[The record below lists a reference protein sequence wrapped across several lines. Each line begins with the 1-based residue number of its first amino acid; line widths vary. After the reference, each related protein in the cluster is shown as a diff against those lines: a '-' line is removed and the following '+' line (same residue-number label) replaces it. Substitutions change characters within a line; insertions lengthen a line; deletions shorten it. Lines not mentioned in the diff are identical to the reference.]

1 MRAHGLL
8 AAAFVLL
15 LAPGAQARLAVA
27 GLDGKQLEKGEDKGQ
42 TPDSIAVIDL
52 AAATPKVIGTLPVP
66 AAMIGPPEAVVV
78 SPDERFAIVTASQ
91 KSDPADPYHPVPDGP
106 VSVIGLDDPAHPRL
120 LQTIQAG
127 PGASGIS
134 INRAGNLVLV
144 ASRNADA
151 VYAFTLKNRH
161 LAAAGK
167 VDLGAGADPTDVV
180 IAPDDTHAY
189 AITWGAGKVIEIA
202 IDGSK
207 LSLTG
212 KDVPTGRNAYG
223 GFITPDGNWLVN
235 TNVGGSLNG
244 DKTGALTMVDLKA
257 HTLAL
262 SLPVGNTPEHIAL
275 SPDGKHALLVLA
287 NGAPRVKSS
296 PKWDSVT
303 GVLKIFAIGPGT
315 LTPVAEAP
323 SCHWL
328 QGAAFSDDGRTVL
341 AECAGERTIEV
352 YHFDGKALVQDKAA
366 TLPFVSRPGAIA
378 THRSR

>member
-8 AAAFVLL
+8 AAAFVLFL
-15 LAPGAQARLAVA
+15 VPVAQARLAVA
-27 GLDGKQLEKGEDKGQ
+27 GIDGKQLEKGDDTGR
-42 TPDSIAVIDL
+42 TPDSVAVMDL
-52 AAATPKVIGTLPVP
+52 ALTPPKVVGTLPVP
-66 AAMIGPPEAVVV
+66 AAMIGPPEAVFV
-78 SPDERFAIVTASQ
+78 SRDERFAIVTASQ
-91 KSDPADPYHPVPDGP
+91 KFNPADPYHPVPDGP
-106 VSVIGLDDPAHPRL
+106 VSVIGLDDPAHPKL

-127 PGASGIS
+127 PGASGVS
-134 INRAGNLVLV
+134 VNRAGNLVLV

-151 VYAFTLKNRH
+151 VYAFTLKDRH
-161 LAAAGK
+161 LTAAGK

-180 IAPDDTHAY
+180 IAPDGAHAY

-202 IDGSK
+202 IDGTR

-223 GFITPDGNWLVN
+223 GFVTPDGNWLVN
-235 TNVGGSLNG
+235 TNVGGALNG

-287 NGAPRVKSS
+287 NGAPRVKAN
-296 PKWDSVT
+296 PIWDSVT

-328 QGAAFSDDGRTVL
+328 QGAAFSDDGKTVL

-352 YHFDGKALVQDKAA
+352 YHFDGKSLAQDKAA

-378 THRSR
+378 THLSR

>member
-1 MRAHGLL
+1 MRTHGLL
-8 AAAFVLL
+8 AAALVLL

-27 GLDGKQLEKGEDKGQ
+27 GMDGKQLEKGEDKGQ

-52 AAATPKVIGTLPVP
+52 GLTPPKVIGTLPVP

-78 SPDERFAIVTASQ
+78 SQDERFAIVTASQ
-91 KSDPADPYHPVPDGP
+91 KSNPADPYHPVPDGP

-127 PGASGIS
+127 PGASGVS
-134 INRAGNLVLV
+134 INRARNLVLV

-151 VYAFTLKNRH
+151 IYAFTLKNRH
-161 LAAAGK
+161 LTAAGK

-180 IAPDDTHAY
+180 IAPDGAHAY

-212 KDVPTGRNAYG
+212 KDVATGRNAYG

-235 TNVGGSLNG
+235 TNVGGGLNG

-257 HTLAL
+257 HKLAL
-262 SLPVGNTPEHIAL
+262 SLPVGNTPEHVAL

-303 GVLKIFAIGPGT
+303 GVLKIFAIGPGA

-328 QGAAFSDDGRTVL
+328 QGAAFSDDGKTVL
-341 AECAGERTIEV
+341 AECAGERVIEV
-352 YHFDGKALVQDKAA
+352 YAFDGKSLVQDKTA

-378 THRSR
+378 THLSR

>member
-180 IAPDDTHAY
+180 IAPDGTHAY
-189 AITWGAGKVIEIA
+189 TITWGAGKVIEIA

-223 GFITPDGNWLVN
+223 GFITPDGNWLVD
-235 TNVGGSLNG
+235 TNVGGALNG

-352 YHFDGKALVQDKAA
+352 YHFDGNSLVQDKAA